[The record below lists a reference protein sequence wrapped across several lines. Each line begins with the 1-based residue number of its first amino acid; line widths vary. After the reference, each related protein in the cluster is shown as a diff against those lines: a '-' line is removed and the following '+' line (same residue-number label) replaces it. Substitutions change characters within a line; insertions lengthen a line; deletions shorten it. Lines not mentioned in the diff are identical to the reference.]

1 MDGDET
7 GRKKFG
13 PDTQPMRCC
22 TRATDCPVAARH
34 GNAALWPLLVA
45 TAVHQQIIYNFI
57 RKPQIFCRFYLTL
70 AIFAQYRIKFAISLR
85 FIRVACFY
93 LRPLSITKSSW
104 TNEENRRRVIPV
116 VFNFILFYRFH
127 YVLYSAW

>member
-34 GNAALWPLLVA
+34 GNAALWPSPWPRLCTYKKLFNLPYL
-45 TAVHQQIIYNFI
+45 IIYLGI
-57 RKPQIFCRFYLTL
+57 PTY
-70 AIFAQYRIKFAISLR
+70 FADFS
-85 FIRVACFY
+85 
-93 LRPLSITKSSW
+93 
-104 TNEENRRRVIPV
+104 
-116 VFNFILFYRFH
+116 
-127 YVLYSAW
+127 

>member
-34 GNAALWPLLVA
+34 GNAALWSSTWPRLCTYKKLFSLPYL
-45 TAVHQQIIYNFI
+45 IIYLGI
-57 RKPQIFCRFYLTL
+57 PTY
-70 AIFAQYRIKFAISLR
+70 FADFS
-85 FIRVACFY
+85 
-93 LRPLSITKSSW
+93 
-104 TNEENRRRVIPV
+104 
-116 VFNFILFYRFH
+116 
-127 YVLYSAW
+127 

>member
-34 GNAALWPLLVA
+34 GNAALWPSPWPRLCTYKKLFQSTVSNYLSRNP
-45 TAVHQQIIYNFI
+45 H
-57 RKPQIFCRFYLTL
+57 IFCRLFLTRSQY
-70 AIFAQYRIKFAISLR
+70 FAQYRIKFAIDR
-85 FIRVACFY
+85 DTAAPRAF
-93 LRPLSITKSSW
+93 T
-104 TNEENRRRVIPV
+104 
-116 VFNFILFYRFH
+116 
-127 YVLYSAW
+127 

>member
-34 GNAALWPLLVA
+34 GNAALWPSPWPRLCTYKKLFQSTVFNYLSRNP
-45 TAVHQQIIYNFI
+45 H
-57 RKPQIFCRFYLTL
+57 IFCRLKLARNTRAILNLVCVCDSAASGAFTYL
-70 AIFAQYRIKFAISLR
+70 KF
-85 FIRVACFY
+85 VD
-93 LRPLSITKSSW
+93 
-104 TNEENRRRVIPV
+104 
-116 VFNFILFYRFH
+116 
-127 YVLYSAW
+127 